1 MNKPFKSKNYV
12 KWYGEEDSPANDGA
26 SIAAWM
32 DERFP
37 YMIKITLQQAVDL
50 RDVGELTNGKWSAF
64 ASTFGDYSSYYFAEE
79 TDAMAFKLR
88 YF

>member
-1 MNKPFKSKNYV
+1 MKEVVKFKNYV
-12 KWYGEEDSPANDGA
+12 KWYDEDDSPNKTGV
-26 SIAAWM
+26 SVRKWM
-32 DERFP
+32 ERFP
-37 YMIKITLQQAVDL
+37 YMIKIPLRHAVDL

-64 ASTFGDYSSYYFAEE
+64 ASTFDDYSFYYFAEE